1 MGENPPV
8 IDVSTQ
14 AQAPTA
20 PAVPASDVTSA
31 GLLAEVTRE
40 RKARQAL
47 EAEVADLRKLRD
59 DHSNLSATHSSFV
72 EQMRTHNARRIE
84 SLPEHARGIISALP
98 PTSTEVDIARALDA
112 LAPILAAVAAPAASA
127 ATATTTSSS
136 CSAAPRVT
144 SLDAMAAHLA
154 PFLGPGLAALMLQPG
169 PPLFHQAGAQ
179 RREHMSQHVP
189 HARLAFALPK
199 RART

>member
-112 LAPILAAVAAPAASA
+112 LAPILAAVAAPAAA
-127 ATATTTSSS
+127 P
-136 CSAAPRVT
+136 AAPVYPTGVQSPAGVPSPDELTPDERAWVE
-144 SLDAMAAHLA
+144 SVRPDLRGVSPAAVRKM
-154 PFLGPGLAALMLQPG
+154 FNVFSKGAA
-169 PPLFHQAGAQ
+169 
-179 RREHMSQHVP
+179 
-189 HARLAFALPK
+189 K
-199 RART
+199 RTP